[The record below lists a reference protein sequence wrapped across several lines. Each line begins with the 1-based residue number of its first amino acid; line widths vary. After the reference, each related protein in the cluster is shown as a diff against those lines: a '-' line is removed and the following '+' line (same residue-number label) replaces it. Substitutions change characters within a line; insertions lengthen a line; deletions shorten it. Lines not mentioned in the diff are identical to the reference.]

1 MPKARCP
8 GCSAVV
14 RVGDESG
21 YQCPHCQE
29 RFVLPRRLGLTEVAA
44 FQDPGS
50 TAQQGRPTQATAQV
64 PAHPENALASR
75 PQGLPGRQNESSQIV
90 RHQNLSRRKSGKH
103 QAYQNPSKSG
113 MSQAES
119 SVQVSLLIGVWTSIF
134 LILMVGGF
142 FLVAKFIESPTPVA
156 SNEKKQG
163 DKTLENQ
170 TPASVPLEQTD
181 EAQEGEPLS
190 AANDPVPEVFEAGAK
205 KTNKPVKRGPQERAP
220 KDDSGN
226 RLAMQK
232 LPDPPYMAA
241 LQSGGAAV
249 RKPLWEPSQPP
260 QNSSQRLAPE
270 GLSDVDEKR
279 IYKELKILHKQSLAN
294 QKPVN
299 SSVGGLRGRPGV
311 LSAEMQ
317 AKMTEIAGQYRITIL
332 EIYGILAKGDEA
344 GWPQE

>member
-1 MPKARCP
+1 
-8 GCSAVV
+8 
-14 RVGDESG
+14 
-21 YQCPHCQE
+21 
-29 RFVLPRRLGLTEVAA
+29 
-44 FQDPGS
+44 
-50 TAQQGRPTQATAQV
+50 
-64 PAHPENALASR
+64 
-75 PQGLPGRQNESSQIV
+75 
-90 RHQNLSRRKSGKH
+90 
-103 QAYQNPSKSG
+103 
-113 MSQAES
+113 
-119 SVQVSLLIGVWTSIF
+119 
-134 LILMVGGF
+134 MVGGF

-270 GLSDVDEKR
+270 GLSDVDEK
-279 IYKELKILHKQSLAN
+279 AN
-294 QKPVN
+294 LQGVEDITQAVACESKTGEQQCWRFKRTSRCVVCRDASEDDRNRRAVSNYHFRNLWN
-299 SSVGGLRGRPGV
+299 SCER
-311 LSAEMQ
+311 
-317 AKMTEIAGQYRITIL
+317 
-332 EIYGILAKGDEA
+332 
-344 GWPQE
+344 